1 MGKEGAIERERERE
15 RALPERERERE
26 REREALFAIASEP
39 AWQVFAENSRL
50 AGLT

>member
-1 MGKEGAIERERERE
+1 MRERERERLFATERERERE
-15 RALPERERERE
+15 RG
-26 REREALFAIASEP
+26 ALFAIASEP